1 LIEVHFYRT
10 SLVAFIRKQGK
21 APSVTQRKEIAK
33 KRERLRTQVDRFH
46 DKAEALFPML
56 DAYDVLFQQI
66 PYGDDVIS
74 DAEDDDPQTVPV
86 VAQGDVEKMELL
98 LPSTF
103 PGELAQELQAA
114 AKKEIEL
121 RIAQAQEALEGVRR
135 EICHKSY
142 IYRTDV
148 RLATNKKGKTRGYAA
163 LHSADHNL
171 RHHIRVY
178 RLAKWS
184 LEHLNVPSALLSQ
197 FHELLEADIQPLK
210 AIYKPNASGE
220 SMVPVPWIWKLSI
233 MEGTDSEYLNECKCL
248 YFRVLIY
255 LLKTYQSSVSN

>member
-1 LIEVHFYRT
+1 M
-10 SLVAFIRKQGK
+10 
-21 APSVTQRKEIAK
+21 TQRKEIAK
-33 KRERLRTQVDRFH
+33 KRERLQTQVDRFH

-56 DAYDVLFQQI
+56 DAYDVLFQEI

-74 DAEDDDPQTVPV
+74 DEEDDDPQTVPV
-86 VAQGDVEKMELL
+86 IPRGDVEKMELL

-142 IYRTDV
+142 IYRADV

-184 LEHLNVPSALLSQ
+184 LEHLNVPLAELSQ
-197 FHELLEADIQPLK
+197 FKELLETDIQPLK

-220 SMVPVPWIWKLSI
+220 SMVPVPWIWKISI
-233 MEGTDSEYLNECKCL
+233 VEGTDSEYLNECKCSC
-248 YFRVLIY
+248 FQVLIY